1 MVTNKEKNFISAV
14 VYLRNDEKQITN
26 FLENLNERLNNTF
39 DKYEIIIVNDS
50 STDKS
55 VELIKEYSNNQ
66 STTCISLINM
76 SFYQGIEQAM
86 VAGVDLSIG
95 DFVYEFDS
103 VKMDYKI
110 ELINEVY
117 KKAMTGY
124 DIVRVINTNKRKSI
138 SSIFY
143 KIFNKYSNNQY
154 DIESESFRLLSRR
167 AINRIQSLN
176 KTIPYRKA
184 LYANCGLKMESIY
197 YEGEKSKSNGNFKK
211 NSDIAIDSL
220 IIFTNAAYKFT
231 MFLSILFML
240 FTIGVGI
247 YTITIFISKEPVA
260 GYTSTMLLLSAAF
273 FGIFLILS
281 IIIRYLSVIID
292 LIFKKRNYIFE
303 SIEKMN
309 K

>member
-14 VYLRNDEKQITN
+14 VYLHNDEKQITN
-26 FLENLNERLNNTF
+26 FLENLNEQLNNTF

-124 DIVRVINTNKRKSI
+124 DIVRVINTNKKKSI

-197 YEGEKSKSNGNFKK
+197 YEGEKSKSNGSFKK

>member
-14 VYLRNDEKQITN
+14 VYLHNEEKQIKN
-26 FLENLNERLNNTF
+26 FLEKLNEQLNNTF
-39 DKYEIIIVNDS
+39 DKYEIIIVNDAS
-50 STDKS
+50 IDKS
-55 VELIKEYSNNQ
+55 VEIIKEYSNNQ
-66 STTCISLINM
+66 NTTCISLINM

-95 DFVYEFDS
+95 DFVYEFDNT
-103 VKMDYKI
+103 KLDYEI
-110 ELINEVY
+110 DLINEVY
-117 KKAMTGY
+117 KKAMTGN
-124 DIVRVINTNKRKSI
+124 DIVRVINTNKKKST

-154 DIESESFRLLSRR
+154 DIVSESFRLLSRR

-184 LYANCGLKMESIY
+184 LYSNCGLKMESIY
-197 YEGEKSKSNGNFKK
+197 YKGEKTKSIGSFKK

-231 MFLSILFML
+231 IFLSILFML

-292 LIFKKRNYIFE
+292 LIFKKQNYIFE

>member
-14 VYLRNDEKQITN
+14 VYLHNDEKQITN
-26 FLENLNERLNNTF
+26 FLENLNEQLNNTF

-124 DIVRVINTNKRKSI
+124 DIVRVINTNKQKSI
-138 SSIFY
+138 S
-143 KIFNKYSNNQY
+143 
-154 DIESESFRLLSRR
+154 
-167 AINRIQSLN
+167 
-176 KTIPYRKA
+176 
-184 LYANCGLKMESIY
+184 
-197 YEGEKSKSNGNFKK
+197 
-211 NSDIAIDSL
+211 
-220 IIFTNAAYKFT
+220 
-231 MFLSILFML
+231 
-240 FTIGVGI
+240 
-247 YTITIFISKEPVA
+247 
-260 GYTSTMLLLSAAF
+260 
-273 FGIFLILS
+273 
-281 IIIRYLSVIID
+281 
-292 LIFKKRNYIFE
+292 
-303 SIEKMN
+303 
-309 K
+309 

>member
-124 DIVRVINTNKRKSI
+124 DIVRVINTNKKKSI

-197 YEGEKSKSNGNFKK
+197 YEGEKSKSNGSFKK

>member
-124 DIVRVINTNKRKSI
+124 DIVRVINTNKKKSI

-154 DIESESFRLLSRR
+154 VIESESFRLLSRR

-197 YEGEKSKSNGNFKK
+197 YEGEKSKSNGSFKK

>member
-14 VYLRNDEKQITN
+14 VYLHNGEKQIRS
-26 FLENLNERLNNTF
+26 FLEKLNDQLSKTF
-39 DKYEIIIVNDS
+39 DKYEIIIVNDL
-50 STDKS
+50 STDRS
-55 VELIKEYSNNQ
+55 FEIVKEYSSNQ
-66 STTCISLINM
+66 NTTCISLINM

-95 DFVYEFDS
+95 DFVYEFDNINL
-103 VKMDYKI
+103 DYEI
-110 ELINEVY
+110 ELINDVY
-117 KKAMTGY
+117 KKSMTGY
-124 DIVRVINTNKRKSI
+124 DIVRVINSNKKKSI

-154 DIESESFRLLSRR
+154 NIESETFRLLSRR

-184 LYANCGLKMESIY
+184 LYSNCGLKMESVFY
-197 YEGEKSKSNGNFKK
+197 KGEKTKSSGSFKK
-211 NSDIAIDSL
+211 NSDIAVDSL
-220 IIFTNAAYKFT
+220 IIFTDAAYKFT

-240 FTIGVGI
+240 FTVGVGI
-247 YTITIFISKEPVA
+247 YTITIFVSKEPVA
-260 GYTSTMLLLSAAF
+260 GYTSMMLLLSAAF

-292 LIFKKRNYIFE
+292 LVFKKRNYIFE

>member
-14 VYLRNDEKQITN
+14 VYLHNDEKQITN

-76 SFYQGIEQAM
+76 SFYQGVEQAM

-124 DIVRVINTNKRKSI
+124 DIVRVINTNKKKSI

-197 YEGEKSKSNGNFKK
+197 YEGEKSKSNGSFKK

-240 FTIGVGI
+240 FTISVGI